1 MWLQHGEAEMHE
13 SHDQHQ
19 TLAAG
24 LRALA
29 ESETTAGASPAVK
42 AHLLEELRAVRRAR
56 RASQAKMYALAASL
70 FLATAVPIVQLA
82 TRPSLDDETPQTL
95 AVVPDDEIA
104 TAFYPLI
111 YSDVPVTAGSIVRLE
126 VPPSTFASFGVEPV
140 ALAGSRPDLVLAD
153 VLVGEDGLARAV
165 RFVRPLT
172 VEEQQERLP

>member
-1 MWLQHGEAEMHE
+1 MHE
-13 SHDQHQ
+13 SHGQHR

-42 AHLLEELRAVRRAR
+42 AQLLEELRAVRDAR
-56 RASQAKMYALAASL
+56 RSSLMKMYALAASL
-70 FLATAVPIVQLA
+70 FLATAVPVFQLA
-82 TRPSLDDETPQTL
+82 TRPPHDEPATPQTL
-95 AVVPDDEIA
+95 AAVPDDEIA
-104 TAFYPLI
+104 TAFYPLV

-126 VPPSTFASFGVEPV
+126 VPPSAFASFGVEPV
-140 ALAGSRPDLVLAD
+140 ALAGSRPDIVLAD

-172 VEEQQERLP
+172 VEEQQERQP